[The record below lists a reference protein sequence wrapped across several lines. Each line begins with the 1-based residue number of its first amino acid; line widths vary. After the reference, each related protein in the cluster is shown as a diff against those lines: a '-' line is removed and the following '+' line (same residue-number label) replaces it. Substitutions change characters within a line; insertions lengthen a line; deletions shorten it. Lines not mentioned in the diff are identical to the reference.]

1 MDYVQVL
8 VTNQTSNVVVEMIVV
23 GKNALWKILQI
34 IVLMGFTEVNG
45 CLIVT
50 KDIILQSN
58 IGKD

>member
-23 GKNALWKILQI
+23 GINALWKILQI